1 MTSRTPTTGSL
12 GALPVGQ
19 GEDQQ
24 SSRGDGMR
32 RLSRGSWIIAG
43 LVLLLLLSAAGRYG
57 FHRDEL
63 YFIEGGHHLSW
74 AQPDNPI
81 TVPLVAAAWHS
92 LVGGQLA
99 LFRIIPAVLAAACV
113 LIAAATARL
122 VGGSALHQTVT
133 AGLMASTSILLAT
146 GHLFSTT
153 TFDLFL
159 TSTVIMLLIRALQEP
174 AELRRWVAVGLV
186 AGLAL
191 EIKVLPAMI
200 LFSCLA
206 GIVIMG
212 PRHVLRLKDP
222 WLAMLIA
229 SVIAAPNLIWQTVH
243 GWPMLEVAGNIA
255 AGGSTSSSERYL
267 VLPMHLLMAGPAAA
281 IVIIIGLI
289 ASFRSPPLRPYRWV
303 PVAYLVMLAL
313 VVATGA
319 KPYYLAGFFVAVLA
333 LGVGPLITYL
343 GRQRRRWV
351 VAATLAVV
359 LVVPTV
365 IFALPIAP
373 VGSPVF
379 QVAVSVNPDQAE
391 TVAWDQWVHAVQRAA
406 VGTDAAATVVI
417 TRNYGEAGALSRERR
432 LNPESGIPPVYSGHN
447 AYAAWGP
454 PPEAASS
461 AIVAGRFSDDELADW
476 FAQCALVERFASPPG
491 VDNEENGAPIR
502 VCHDRQRS
510 WSEIWLQI
518 ARIG

>member
-113 LIAAATARL
+113 LIAATTARL

-153 TFDLFL
+153 TFDLVL
-159 TSTVIMLLIRALQEP
+159 TSTVIMLLIRAVQEP

-191 EIKVLPAMI
+191 EIKILPAMI
-200 LFSCLA
+200 LVSCLA
-206 GIVIMG
+206 GIVTMG
-212 PRHVLRLKDP
+212 PRHVLRRNGP

-229 SVIAAPNLIWQTVH
+229 AVIAAPNLIWQTVH
-243 GWPMLEVAGNIA
+243 AWPMLEVAGNIA

-289 ASFRSPPLRPYRWV
+289 ASFRSPALRPYRWV

-333 LGVGPLITYL
+333 LGGGAVDHLPRPPAPALGSGGDRGRGAGGADRHFRPADCPGRLARVPGRRVGQSGPGRDRGLGSVGTCRPASRGRHRHRRHSRDHPKLWRGRSPQPGTAPQPPVGPAAGLL
-343 GRQRRRWV
+343 RAQRLRR
-351 VAATLAVV
+351 
-359 LVVPTV
+359 
-365 IFALPIAP
+365 
-373 VGSPVF
+373 
-379 QVAVSVNPDQAE
+379 
-391 TVAWDQWVHAVQRAA
+391 
-406 VGTDAAATVVI
+406 VGTT
-417 TRNYGEAGALSRERR
+417 AG
-432 LNPESGIPPVYSGHN
+432 GG
-447 AYAAWGP
+447 
-454 PPEAASS
+454 
-461 AIVAGRFSDDELADW
+461 
-476 FAQCALVERFASPPG
+476 VERNRRGPL
-491 VDNEENGAPIR
+491 
-502 VCHDRQRS
+502 QR
-510 WSEIWLQI
+510 
-518 ARIG
+518 

>member
-1 MTSRTPTTGSL
+1 MTSKTPTTGSL

-24 SSRGDGMR
+24 SSCGDGMR

-43 LVLLLLLSAAGRYG
+43 VVLLLLLSTAGRYG

-63 YFIEGGHHLSW
+63 YFVEGGHHLSW

-81 TVPLVAAAWHS
+81 IVPLVAAAWHS

-99 LFRIIPAVLAAACV
+99 LFRVVPAVLATACV

-122 VGGSALHQTVT
+122 LGGSALHQTVT
-133 AGLMASTSILLAT
+133 AGLMASTSILLTT

-174 AELRRWVAVGLV
+174 GELRRWLAVGLS

-191 EIKVLPAMI
+191 EIKILPAMI
-200 LFSCLA
+200 LASCLA

-212 PRHVLRLKDP
+212 PRHALRRKGP

-229 SVIAAPNLIWQTVH
+229 AVIAAPNLIWQTVH

-289 ASFRSPPLRPYRWV
+289 ATFRSPVLPPYRWI

-333 LGVGPLITYL
+333 LGVGPLVTYL
-343 GRQRRRWV
+343 GRQRRRWA
-351 VAATLAVV
+351 VAATVAVV

-365 IFALPIAP
+365 VFALPIAP
-373 VGSPVF
+373 VGSPLF

-391 TVAWDQWVHAVQRAA
+391 TVGWDQWVRAVRRAA
-406 VGTDAAATVVI
+406 VGTDTATVVI

-432 LNPESGIPPVYSGHN
+432 LNPESGVPPVYSGHN

-461 AIVAGRFSDDELADW
+461 AIVVGRFSDGELTGW
-476 FAQCALVERFASPPG
+476 FAQCALVERFVSPPG

-502 VCHDRQRS
+502 MCHDRQRS
-510 WSEIWLQI
+510 WSEIWPQI

>member
-1 MTSRTPTTGSL
+1 MTSRTPTTDSL
-12 GALPVGQ
+12 GALPS
-19 GEDQQ
+19 DSTTT
-24 SSRGDGMR
+24 SSVRGDVMR

-43 LVLLLLLSAAGRYG
+43 VVLALLLIVAGRYG

-92 LVGGQLA
+92 LVGGQLV
-99 LFRIIPAVLAAACV
+99 LFRIVPAVLAAACV

-122 VGGSALHQTVT
+122 LGGSALHQTLT

-174 AELRRWVAVGLV
+174 AELRRWVAVGV
-186 AGLAL
+186 IAGLAL
-191 EIKVLPAMI
+191 EIKILPAMI
-200 LFSCLA
+200 LASCLA

-212 PRHVLRLKDP
+212 PRHVLRRQGP

-229 SVIAAPNLIWQTVH
+229 AVIAAPNVIWQTVH

-255 AGGSTSSSERYL
+255 AGGSTSSSDRYL

-289 ASFRSPPLRPYRWV
+289 ATVRSPALRPHRWI
-303 PVAYLVMLAL
+303 PVAYLVMLVL

-319 KPYYLAGFFVAVLA
+319 KPYYLAGFFAAMIA

-343 GRQRRRWV
+343 ARQRWRWV

-391 TVAWDQWVHAVQRAA
+391 TVGWDQWVRAVQRAA

-432 LNPESGIPPVYSGHN
+432 LNPESGLPPIYSGHN

-461 AIVAGRFSDDELADW
+461 AIVVGRFSDDELAEW
-476 FAQCALVERFASPPG
+476 FAQCALVERFGSPPG
-491 VDNEENGAPIR
+491 VDNEEDGAPIR
-502 VCHDRQRS
+502 VCQDRQRS
-510 WSEIWLQI
+510 WSEIWPQI